1 MSTLYELKE
10 EFKMLLDM
18 MEDDSIDEE
27 MIQNSLEGIEC
38 EIEIKAE
45 GYAKILKELE
55 GQAEAVRKEI
65 SRLDD
70 KYGKIVANMDRLK
83 TNLKNAMN
91 ETGKKKIQTDLF
103 TISVCKN
110 GGKTPLIIDG
120 VDINEVPEKYKEMQK
135 IERLNTDAIRE
146 DLEKGIDVGFARFGE
161 RRESLRIK

>member
-1 MSTLYELKE
+1 
-10 EFKMLLDM
+10 M

-55 GQAEAVRKEI
+55 GQAETVRKEI

-83 TNLKNAMN
+83 TNLKIAMN

-110 GGKTPLIIDG
+110 GGKIPLIIDG

-135 IERLNTDAIRE
+135 IEKLNTDAIRE

>member
-83 TNLKNAMN
+83 TNLKIAMN

-110 GGKTPLIIDG
+110 GGKIPLIIDG

-146 DLEKGIDVGFARFGE
+146 DLEKGIDLGFAHLGE
-161 RRESLRIK
+161 RGESLRIK

>member
-110 GGKTPLIIDG
+110 DGKTPLIIDG
-120 VDINEVPEKYKEMQK
+120 VDINEVPEKYKEMHK
-135 IERLNTDAIRE
+135 IEKLNTDAIRE

>member
-83 TNLKNAMN
+83 TNLKIAMN

-135 IERLNTDAIRE
+135 IEKLNTDAIRE

>member
-55 GQAEAVRKEI
+55 GQAETVRKEI

-83 TNLKNAMN
+83 TNLKIAMN

-110 GGKTPLIIDG
+110 GGKIPLIIDG

-135 IERLNTDAIRE
+135 IEKLNTDAIRE

>member
-18 MEDDSIDEE
+18 MEDDSTDEE

-83 TNLKNAMN
+83 TNLKIAMN

-110 GGKTPLIIDG
+110 GGKIPLIIDG

-135 IERLNTDAIRE
+135 IEKLNTDAIRE

>member
-120 VDINEVPEKYKEMQK
+120 VDINEVPEKYKEMHK
-135 IERLNTDAIRE
+135 IEKLNTDAIRE

-161 RRESLRIK
+161 RGESLRIK

>member
-83 TNLKNAMN
+83 TNLKIAMN

-120 VDINEVPEKYKEMQK
+120 VDIDEVPEKYKEMHK
-135 IERLNTDAIRE
+135 IEKLNTDAIRE

>member
-135 IERLNTDAIRE
+135 IEKLNTDAIRE

>member
-83 TNLKNAMN
+83 TNLKIAMN

>member
-83 TNLKNAMN
+83 TNLKIAMN

-110 GGKTPLIIDG
+110 GGKIPLIIDG

-135 IERLNTDAIRE
+135 IEKLNTDAIRE

>member
-120 VDINEVPEKYKEMQK
+120 VDINEVPEKYKEMHK
-135 IERLNTDAIRE
+135 IEKLNTDAIRE